1 MSAAHGR
8 LMMTNKPLTP
18 LSQRVAVE
26 RYSAKQ
32 LNKGL
37 TEVTVWFP
45 VDTKQELYDFAALKR
60 AEFELSKGASHDKEA
75 E

>member
-8 LMMTNKPLTP
+8 LMMTTDRGLLTP

-26 RYSAKQ
+26 RYEAKQ
-32 LNKGL
+32 LQKGL

-60 AEFELSKGASHDKEA
+60 AEFELSKGSTHE
-75 E
+75 

>member
-1 MSAAHGR
+1 MNAAHGR
-8 LMMTNKPLTP
+8 LMMNKPLTP